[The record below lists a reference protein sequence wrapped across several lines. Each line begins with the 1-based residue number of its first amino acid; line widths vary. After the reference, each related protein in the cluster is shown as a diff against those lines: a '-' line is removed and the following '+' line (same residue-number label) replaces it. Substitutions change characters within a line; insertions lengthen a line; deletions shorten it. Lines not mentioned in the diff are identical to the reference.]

1 MRLVF
6 FLVVL
11 AISGVIWLV
20 KQGAGYMVD
29 SHELKDTTFKQQTQK
44 TMDKSAK
51 TLNWMDEQW
60 KNAKDD
66 ATKDKGQASQ
76 EFKEFK

>member
-11 AISGVIWLV
+11 AISGIIWLV
-20 KQGAGYMVD
+20 KQGAGYVAD

-44 TMDKSAK
+44 TMDKSAR

-60 KNAKDD
+60 KNAKED
-66 ATKDKGQASQ
+66 ASKGKGQASQ
-76 EFKEFK
+76 EFKEFE

>member
-1 MRLVF
+1 
-6 FLVVL
+6 
-11 AISGVIWLV
+11 
-20 KQGAGYMVD
+20 MVD